1 MKTFTYEKT
10 ITLTI
15 EAKNKGIADNMVK
28 KLDNELDMTDGIY
41 DVLGQYD
48 LGCEDYD
55 ISESGWWS
63 KSLIIGIEE

>member
-15 EAKNKGIADNMVK
+15 EAKNKKIADNMVE
-28 KLDNELDMTDGIY
+28 KLDNELDMIDGIY

-55 ISESGWWS
+55 ASESGW
-63 KSLIIGIEE
+63 IEG